1 LRLADLAAAKF
12 RVGRKASMRAEDHW
26 EKSQHLEN
34 SRLRKLDPNADYELL
49 IWSCIHGGAQLLN
62 VILHR
67 TGVTSDDYDMIHTSV
82 PEVDFH
88 IPDTHKLVFEAL
100 ARIESLGPRFVR
112 GAESWDANVGHR
124 CLADYAL
131 VRKTAATALTASRP
145 LASSAR

>member
-1 LRLADLAAAKF
+1 
-12 RVGRKASMRAEDHW
+12 MRAEDHW

-82 PEVDFH
+82 PFTF
-88 IPDTHKLVFEAL
+88 PTPTGPFLRRWPGSSRWGLAL
-100 ARIESLGPRFVR
+100 C
-112 GAESWDANVGHR
+112 GAPNPGM
-124 CLADYAL
+124 LM
-131 VRKTAATALTASRP
+131 
-145 LASSAR
+145 